1 MICLKDIADMI
12 NQSTPLS
19 EEQLEEILNSPR
31 ETVVDAVSGSLA
43 YPNLNAL
50 VAAYHFPHE
59 SYEAQL
65 LEYSQDD
72 MQDEHAIYWMAV
84 LGKIG
89 SEKAFDRIAEYTE
102 TNLFHQA
109 FMAMAEIDL
118 EKTTMLFEDFLD
130 KHCSKYEKS
139 NATFRHDS
147 GFNTLALLC
156 ELYPAA
162 RELVK
167 NYDLSNEHK
176 KKLVQDALDY
186 RE

>member
-1 MICLKDIADMI
+1 VICLSIADI
-12 NQSTPLS
+12 LDQSAPMS
-19 EEQLEEILNSPR
+19 EEQLDEILNSPR
-31 ETVVDAVSGSLA
+31 EDVVDAVLGSLA

-50 VAAYHFPHE
+50 VAAYHVPHE

-65 LEYSQDD
+65 LEYSQDK

-84 LGKIG
+84 LGKIR
-89 SEKAFDRIAEYTE
+89 SEKAFDRIAEYTD

-109 FMAMAEIDL
+109 FIAMAELDL
-118 EKTTMLFEDFLD
+118 ERATRRFEYFLD
-130 KHCSKYEKS
+130 EHCSKYDKS
-139 NATFRHDS
+139 NDTFRHDS
-147 GFNTLALLC
+147 GFNTLALLL
-156 ELYPAA
+156 ELHLGA

-167 NYDLSNEHK
+167 AYDLSNEQK